1 MLLHPTLPMAKT
13 IPISVAENGEPAMSL
28 ARRTLLVA
36 ALLLPTTAAFAQSA
50 PIVTRIRGTVVGF
63 ADATLTVATREGPN
77 VSITLPGT
85 LAPSALKR
93 MSMTDIKPNSF
104 IATVAA
110 PDASGT
116 LQASYVMI
124 FPEAM
129 RGTGEGHYDW
139 DLAPGTSMTNATVAS
154 IGSATAGHK
163 LALVYKNT
171 PIEISVPDNTPI
183 LSAAPASRDDLRPGV
198 HVFIVASKADNG
210 SLTANRVYVGKDGVN
225 PPQ

>member
-1 MLLHPTLPMAKT
+1 
-13 IPISVAENGEPAMSL
+13 MSL
-28 ARRTLLVA
+28 ARRTLIAA
-36 ALLLPTTAAFAQSA
+36 ALLLPTVSAFAQSS
-50 PIVTRIRGTVVGF
+50 PVMRIRGSVVGF
-63 ADATLTVATREGPN
+63 ADSTLTIATREGPS

-85 LAPSALKR
+85 LTPSSLKR
-93 MSMTDIKPNSF
+93 LTMADIKPNSF

-110 PDASGT
+110 PDAAGN

-163 LALVYKNT
+163 LSLVYKNT
-171 PIEISVPDNTPI
+171 PIDIDVPDNTPI
-183 LSAAPASRDDLRPGV
+183 LSAAQASRDDLRPGV
-198 HVFIVASKADNG
+198 RVFIIASKAADG
-210 SLTANRVYVGKDGVN
+210 SLTANRLYVGKDGVN